1 MNIFVPQT
9 IQSVVELSMLA
20 NVTNLIISPR
30 NTEPIIELRQD
41 GVLGSYLFTESD
53 QKLTWNRVMKT
64 LMNTLNIDI
73 TNVEKSPSSTYELM
87 SYLIPNI
94 NLTTGKINVENGE
107 YKSGKVNQ
115 GILNNA
121 NGFLGTIY
129 DQYGGEKTRDFIDN
143 LQKVILSWL
152 HKKGFSVGLKDCI
165 VDNKI
170 LSDIKDKTNKLMI
183 EIKHLITEQENHPGL
198 LDESIFEDN
207 VGTMLSAHAG
217 NMGKIVMDSINSSN
231 NFFVMVDSGAKG
243 KLEQLGS
250 VSSLVGQTNMNNKR
264 IAKKVNNRTLPHF
277 HQFDDTPTARGFI
290 SSSYIKGLRPTE
302 FFFHQMA
309 GRDGLI
315 DTAIKTAD
323 TGYVQ
328 RKLIKGMEDVM
339 ITYDGLVRSA
349 NNQILQ
355 YFYGG
360 SNLDQV
366 KQKEVK
372 INLITLNNEK
382 VRSTHVFSKSELTSM
397 FKKSKGD
404 NNKLNEEYYNKLIEF
419 RDELRKIVVKC
430 KSNYVT
436 FQDKFMLPVNLFRII
451 NSNKDMKETKSDLE
465 IIDIIETI
473 EEIMLSENTKLFCML
488 DAERKKESHKLR
500 KEIEDVNKYLFMI
513 SVYEYLSPRRCIM
526 DYKFTKKILE
536 KVKKEIISAFNK
548 AIVDPGEMVGVL
560 GAQSMGERT
569 TQLNLNTKHSA
580 GAVKKGTQ
588 GVTRMNEI
596 LRCTKNIKTP
606 ILTIYLEDEYKY
618 DKESAY
624 KIASYIGY
632 LTLRDIVTKSD
643 IGYDPDIQNGYIA
656 MDKIDAKTALQ
667 IYDVKLEL
675 KKLPWMFRFTI
686 NREMLYAKKLR
697 LTEIK
702 MNFVK
707 FWRDKLNNTK
717 NISKMEKDIFN
728 RIVCCAIV
736 SSNEND
742 PNAVIHIRFEMN
754 NYDINKM
761 IEIQDYILSYFNLKG
776 LDGVSSIDVISQSQ
790 FKIKEN
796 GEIENH
802 DQYIL
807 QTDGINMSG
816 IRGIKGIDHVRT
828 ITNDMYSIY
837 ANFGVEAVR
846 NALINEIS
854 ELITNVNYHHIALLI
869 DVMTHAGG
877 LISIDRHGINRQD
890 TDPLS
895 RASFEKTMEQFL
907 NAAAFNETDKLKS
920 VSSRII
926 IGRMINGGTG
936 YCQLMMDND
945 ILENT
950 ELNVSSIEQGLNETD
965 VVMKLEEN
973 AVIDD
978 LIEKDSNIFIV

>member
-1 MNIFVPQT
+1 
-9 IQSVVELSMLA
+9 
-20 NVTNLIISPR
+20 
-30 NTEPIIELRQD
+30 
-41 GVLGSYLFTESD
+41 
-53 QKLTWNRVMKT
+53 
-64 LMNTLNIDI
+64 
-73 TNVEKSPSSTYELM
+73 
-87 SYLIPNI
+87 
-94 NLTTGKINVENGE
+94 
-107 YKSGKVNQ
+107 
-115 GILNNA
+115 
-121 NGFLGTIY
+121 
-129 DQYGGEKTRDFIDN
+129 
-143 LQKVILSWL
+143 
-152 HKKGFSVGLKDCI
+152 
-165 VDNKI
+165 
-170 LSDIKDKTNKLMI
+170 
-183 EIKHLITEQENHPGL
+183 
-198 LDESIFEDN
+198 
-207 VGTMLSAHAG
+207 
-217 NMGKIVMDSINSSN
+217 
-231 NFFVMVDSGAKG
+231 
-243 KLEQLGS
+243 
-250 VSSLVGQTNMNNKR
+250 
-264 IAKKVNNRTLPHF
+264 
-277 HQFDDTPTARGFI
+277 
-290 SSSYIKGLRPTE
+290 
-302 FFFHQMA
+302 MA

-372 INLITLNNEK
+372 INLINMNNEK
-382 VRSTHVFSKSELTSM
+382 IRNTHVFTKTEITSM
-397 FKKSKGD
+397 FKKSKE
-404 NNKLNEEYYNKLIEF
+404 NISKLNEEYYTKLIEF
-419 RDELRKIVVKC
+419 RDELRKIVIKC
-430 KSNYVT
+430 KLNYVT

-451 NSNKDMKETKSDLE
+451 NSNKNTKDTSDLE
-465 IIDIIETI
+465 FMDVINTLD
-473 EEIMLSENTKLFCML
+473 EIMLSENTKLFCMTQE
-488 DAERKKESHKLR
+488 DRKKESLK
-500 KEIEDVNKYLFMI
+500 KEIEHVNKYLFMI
-513 SVYEYLSPRRCIM
+513 SIYEYLSPRRCIL
-526 DYKFTKKILE
+526 DYKFTKVTLE
-536 KVKKEIISAFNK
+536 KVKKEVISAFNK
-548 AIVDPGEMVGVL
+548 AIVDPGEMVGIL

-580 GAVKKGTQ
+580 GAIKKGTQ

-606 ILTIYLEDEYKY
+606 ILTIYLKDEYKY

-632 LTLRDIVTKSD
+632 LTLRDIVLKSD
-643 IGYDPDIQNGYIA
+643 IGYDPDIESGYVAI
-656 MDKIDAKTALQ
+656 DKIDPKTALQ

-686 NREMLYAKKLR
+686 NREMLYAKKLK

-707 FWRDKLNNTK
+707 FWRDKLNNSK
-717 NISKMEKDIFN
+717 NISKYEKDIFN
-728 RIVCCAIV
+728 RIISCAIL

-742 PNAVIHIRFEMN
+742 VNAVIHIRFDMN

-761 IEIQDYILSYFNLKG
+761 IELQDYMLSYFNLKG
-776 LDGVSSIDVISQSQ
+776 LEGINNIDVISQSQ
-790 FKIKEN
+790 FEIKDD
-796 GEIENH
+796 GEIENK

-816 IRGIKGIDHVRT
+816 IRGIIGIDHVRT
-828 ITNDMYSIY
+828 FTNDMYSIY

-846 NALINEIS
+846 NAIINEIA

-869 DVMTHAGG
+869 DVMTHGGG

-965 VVMKLEEN
+965 VIIKLEEN

-978 LIEKDSNIFIV
+978 LIGKNSNIFIP